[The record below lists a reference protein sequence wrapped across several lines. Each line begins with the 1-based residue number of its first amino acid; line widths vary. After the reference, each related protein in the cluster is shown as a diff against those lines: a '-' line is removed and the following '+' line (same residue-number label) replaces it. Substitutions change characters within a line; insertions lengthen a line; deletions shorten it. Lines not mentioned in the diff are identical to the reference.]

1 MRPDK
6 QPIPIPLARKLQFM
20 QTKIVPLIVL
30 SMTAIMAAM
39 LWKEA
44 ISPAMLVGEVST
56 QKSNINS
63 PVAAE
68 VIHIHA
74 QRLTLVKAGDV
85 IAEVRP
91 TDVRQSLDLLQN
103 ELNLLRIEAGNRE
116 TRRRET
122 MDFERL
128 QLDWMIEKINLSKA
142 TSAAKSAAA
151 TLEITQG
158 VTTPPAATGRYQQEA
173 QLAKEAA
180 DAEVIERQ
188 TLVATLGN
196 RIEELRHSMDPKT
209 QDSLETWKT
218 EITFIEERFQKI
230 AINQEA
236 IQLRAPFDGMIT
248 KVLRNVGENVLAGEP
263 LLLLTATEPK
273 SITGYLR
280 QPFPLEPAIGQKV
293 QVRTHAKKNL
303 IGNATITR
311 VGVHFEPIL
320 NPALHPSPTPE
331 VGLPIEV
338 SLPPNIKLR
347 PGELVSLMISPSSAN
362 EPAL

>member
-20 QTKIVPLIVL
+20 QTKIVPLLVL
-30 SMTAIMAAM
+30 GMTAITAAM

-63 PVAAE
+63 PMAAE
-68 VIHIHA
+68 VIRINA
-74 QRLTLVKAGDV
+74 QRLTQVKAGEV

-91 TDVRQSLDLLQN
+91 IDARQSLDLLQN
-103 ELNLLRIEAGNRE
+103 ELNLLRIEVGNRE
-116 TRRRET
+116 ARRRET

-151 TLEITQG
+151 TLEITEA
-158 VTTPPAATGRYQQEA
+158 VTTPPAATGRYQQAA

-180 DAEVIERQ
+180 DDEVIERQ
-188 TLVATLGN
+188 TLVATLGK

-209 QDSLETWKT
+209 QDSFETWKT
-218 EITFIEERFQKI
+218 KITLIEERFQKI
-230 AINQEA
+230 ATSQEA
-236 IQLRAPFDGMIT
+236 IQLRAPIDGMIT
-248 KVLRNVGENVLAGEP
+248 EVLRNEGENVLAGEP
-263 LLLLTATEPK
+263 LLLLTAAEPK

-293 QVRTHAKKNL
+293 EVRTHAKKHL

-320 NPALHPSPTPE
+320 NPALHPTPTPE

>member
-1 MRPDK
+1 MRPNK

-30 SMTAIMAAM
+30 GMSAIMAAM

-44 ISPAMLVGEVST
+44 ISPAMLVGEVRA
-56 QKSNINS
+56 QKFNINS

-68 VIHIHA
+68 VIRIHS
-74 QRLTLVKAGDV
+74 QQLTMVKAGDV
-85 IAEVRP
+85 IAEVRA
-91 TDVRQSLDLLQN
+91 TNTRQSLDLLQN
-103 ELNLLRIEAGNRE
+103 ELNLLRIEADNSDAKL
-116 TRRRET
+116 RET

-142 TSAAKSAAA
+142 TSVAKSAAA

-158 VTTPPAATGRYQQEA
+158 VTTPPAAIGRYQQET

-180 DAEVIERQ
+180 DTEVIERQ
-188 TLVATLGN
+188 ILVATLGN
-196 RIEELRHSMDPKT
+196 QIEELRHSMDPTT
-209 QDSLETWKT
+209 QDNLKTWKKK
-218 EITFIEERFQKI
+218 ITLVEERFQKI
-230 AINQEA
+230 AIGQEA
-236 IQLRAPFDGMIT
+236 IQLRAPIDGMIT
-248 KVLRNVGENVLAGEP
+248 LVLRNMGENVLAGEP
-263 LLLLTATEPK
+263 LLQLTAVEPK

-293 QVRTHAKKNL
+293 EVRTHAKKHL
-303 IGNATITR
+303 IGNAIISR

-320 NPALHPSPTPE
+320 NPALHPNPTPE
-331 VGLPIEV
+331 VGLPIDV
-338 SLPPNIKLR
+338 SLPPYIKLR